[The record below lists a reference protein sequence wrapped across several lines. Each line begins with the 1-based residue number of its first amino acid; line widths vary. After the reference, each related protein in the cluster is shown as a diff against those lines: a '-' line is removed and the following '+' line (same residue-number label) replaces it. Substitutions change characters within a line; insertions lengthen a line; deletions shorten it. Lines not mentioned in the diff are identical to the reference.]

1 MVEKVNG
8 IPNLFNEL
16 TVGIARFDSLKKK
29 SFGERNKE
37 LGDLANKRD
46 KIRLEKS
53 RKEMKAR
60 RMVK

>member
-16 TVGIARFDSLKKK
+16 TVGKARFDSLRKK

-46 KIRLEKS
+46 KIKLEET
-53 RKEMKAR
+53 RKTMKMR
-60 RMVK
+60 RMMK